1 MQSSPVR
8 RPQSAGLP
16 SARSSAFAGLA
27 LAAALLAGCSSI
39 GGGGTETASAAADAG
54 GTPQP
59 AQGNSSTLANAI
71 FGGPS
76 AGKAGAVV
84 LDPSQY
90 QKASVSLC
98 PPVSIRPGTEQMTAL
113 PAGAKPDPITGAPPP
128 VSYQSSIVN
137 TARECRATEGGVAIK
152 IGVIGRTV
160 AGPAGKAGTVTVPLR
175 IAVVQGTDKIVK
187 SELFK
192 IQVALTE
199 PTLSTDFTKIDDTI
213 VLPIAPGNSDYRI
226 YVGFDDAPAKG
237 APSRRTAAAAA
248 E

>member
-8 RPQSAGLP
+8 RPHPAGLLKARL
-16 SARSSAFAGLA
+16 SAIAALA
-27 LAAALLAGCSSI
+27 LSASLLAACSSI
-39 GGGGTETASAAADAG
+39 GGGGTETASAAADSG

-59 AQGNSSTLANAI
+59 AQGNTSTLANAI

-90 QKASVSLC
+90 QKTTVALC
-98 PPVSIRPGTEQMTAL
+98 PPVSIRPGTEQMSAL

-128 VSYQSSIVN
+128 VSYQSSIVK
-137 TARECRATEGGVAIK
+137 TARECRATEGGVAVK
-152 IGVIGRTV
+152 VGVIGRTV
-160 AGPAGKAGTVTVPLR
+160 AGPSGKAGTVTVPIR

-192 IQVALTE
+192 ISVVLTE

-226 YVGFDDAPAKG
+226 YVGFDDAPVRG
-237 APSRRTAAAAA
+237 APSRRRADASA

>member
-1 MQSSPVR
+1 MQFSLVR
-8 RPQSAGLP
+8 RPHPAGRHF
-16 SARSSAFAGLA
+16 ARMSA
-27 LAAALLAGCSSI
+27 LAAIALTGALLAACSSI
-39 GGGGTETASAAADAG
+39 GGGGTETAGASAAAYPDAG

-59 AQGNSSTLANAI
+59 ATGGNSTLANAI

-84 LDPSQY
+84 LDPNDY
-90 QKASVSLC
+90 QKTVALC

-113 PAGAKPDPITGAPPP
+113 QAGAKPDPVTGAPPP
-128 VSYQSSIVN
+128 VTYQSSIVR
-137 TARECRATEGGVAIK
+137 TARECRTADGGVAVKVGI
-152 IGVIGRTV
+152 IGRTV

-192 IQVALTE
+192 VQVVLTE
-199 PTLSTDFTKIDDTI
+199 PTLNSDFTKIDDSI
-213 VLPIAPGNSDYRI
+213 VLPIAPGNSDYKI

-237 APSRRTAAAAA
+237 RGR
-248 E
+248 